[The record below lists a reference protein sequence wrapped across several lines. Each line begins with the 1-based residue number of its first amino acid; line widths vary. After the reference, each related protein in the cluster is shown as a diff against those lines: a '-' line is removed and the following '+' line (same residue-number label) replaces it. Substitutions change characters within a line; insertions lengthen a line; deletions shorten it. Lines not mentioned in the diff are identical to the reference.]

1 MASKLAT
8 DDTIDGMLAYLA
20 EESYKVYVITTAA
33 VTTYADVSSA
43 DLTTGHTLTSADFS
57 FAAGDVSGRKITIA
71 EQSSLNISTS
81 GIAGG
86 LAVVSSGS
94 ALMYVTTVT
103 TQALTSGNTVT
114 IPAWHIE
121 INDPT

>member
-8 DDTIDGMLAYLA
+8 DDTIDGMLTYLA
-20 EESYKVYVITTAA
+20 ETAYKVYVVTTGA
-33 VTTYADVSSA
+33 VTTYSNISSC

-57 FAAGDVSGRKITIA
+57 FAAGDTSGRKITIA
-71 EQSSLNISTS
+71 EQSSLNVSTS
-81 GIAGG
+81 GTAGG
-86 LAVVSSGS
+86 LAVVSSGN
-94 ALMYVTTVT
+94 ALMFVTTVT

-114 IPAWHIE
+114 IPAWDIE